1 MKGLIVYDS
10 VYGNTEKIARAIY
23 EVLGNREELTIMRV
37 GGVNPKQFSEL
48 DLFIIGSP
56 TQRFQSMPAISNLLK
71 EIPPNGLKGVKV
83 TAFDTRM
90 TEKQIN
96 ETPVLAFFVK
106 LFGRSAY
113 AAKSMAEML
122 KKKGGELIVPPEGF
136 YVEGMEGPLVQ
147 GELERAESW
156 AKKIRLEMQTIP
168 SQTRS

>member
-1 MKGLIVYDS
+1 MKGLLVYDS
-10 VYGNTEKIARAIY
+10 MYGNTERIALAIG
-23 EVLGNREELTIMRV
+23 EALGNREELAVVRV
-37 GGVNPKQFSEL
+37 GSVKPEQYAGL

-71 EIPPNGLKGVKV
+71 GIPPNGLKGVKV

-113 AAKSMAEML
+113 AAKSMADML
-122 KKKGGELIVPPEGF
+122 RKKGGELIVPPEGF

-147 GELERAESW
+147 GELERAASW
-156 AKKIRLEMQTIP
+156 AKKISLDMQTIP
-168 SQTRS
+168 SQRKN